1 MICNWDKMIVNLAR
15 ILSFVWVNSMAV
27 IRKKLVLK
35 LHYLFDENIAI
46 MNLDNMHSTAAE
58 NARKCAQKLIG
69 QKWTKYLFSYSISC
83 FFVVV
88 YVYYLYLWKTL

>member
-1 MICNWDKMIVNLAR
+1 MR

-46 MNLDNMHSTAAE
+46 MNLDNMHWTVAE
-58 NARKCAQKLIG
+58 NARKCAQKLFG
-69 QKWTKYLFSYSISC
+69 QKWTKHKILAYL
-83 FFVVV
+83 
-88 YVYYLYLWKTL
+88 